1 MSIPAGYT
9 LGQNGFY
16 YYTDGS
22 GPYAI
27 GQDGTP
33 QLAAGT
39 GGTSGGGSLAVSQLL
54 PGGTTGNVT
63 GSFVQRTASQSTFQ
77 ATVVGS
83 GAIGCTVTLQG
94 SNDGVTPVGT
104 SLGVITLSGTAS
116 ASDGFAIDAPWPY
129 VRAVVSGSSGT
140 IASITTSMALKS

>member
-1 MSIPAGYT
+1 MAIPAGYT
-9 LGQNGFY
+9 LSQNGFY

-39 GGTSGGGSLAVSQLL
+39 GGISGGGSLAVSQLL
-54 PGGTTGNVT
+54 SGVTGNAT
-63 GSFVQRTASQSTFQ
+63 GAFVARTASQSTFQ
-77 ATVVGS
+77 ATVAGS

-94 SNDGVTPVGT
+94 SNDGVTPCGT
-104 SLGVITLSGTAS
+104 ALAVITLSGTDS
-116 ASDGFAIDAPWPY
+116 ASDGFALDAPWPY

-140 IASITTSMALKS
+140 ISAITCSMALKS